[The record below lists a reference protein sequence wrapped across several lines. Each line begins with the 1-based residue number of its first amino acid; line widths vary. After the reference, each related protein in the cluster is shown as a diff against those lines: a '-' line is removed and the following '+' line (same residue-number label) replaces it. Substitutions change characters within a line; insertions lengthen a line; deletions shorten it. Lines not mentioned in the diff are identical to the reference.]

1 MKEIRDDEMSKN
13 KRKNDVSAFDVC
25 CEILERSGKNFIL
38 IVDDNRHH
46 TEVGRN
52 VPDVVDFLTMTAA
65 SIWDA
70 GKFNRE
76 NVMKLI
82 DMIRAHA
89 DVMTPK
95 LWGVEDKNDS

>member
-46 TEVGRN
+46 TEVM
-52 VPDVVDFLTMTAA
+52 P
-65 SIWDA
+65 S
-70 GKFNRE
+70 
-76 NVMKLI
+76 
-82 DMIRAHA
+82 
-89 DVMTPK
+89 
-95 LWGVEDKNDS
+95 